1 MKYLNQHFYT
11 YLLVIVILSFIL
23 LSTFYLYK
31 TSFFT
36 HSGIYC
42 KNILP
47 TDDFEELLQIC
58 SKYNETNM
66 VNDPKANGR
75 LMHIIPV
82 QDPIYNFLF
91 KPAFIQKIKN
101 LCGNMKLTPCLEVP
115 IEYRK
120 YNIGS
125 NMVWHRD
132 VQMLSNQLQYEC
144 VITLENTSDS
154 KTIMKNLFG
163 LFTKEISTEPNSLIV
178 VRAKGVEHCVTT
190 TRQGKRTILKFV
202 FCEEP

>member
-1 MKYLNQHFYT
+1 MKYSNLYST
-11 YLLVIVILSFIL
+11 YLFFVIFFIL
-23 LSTFYLYK
+23 LLLFYFYK
-31 TSFFT
+31 VKFFNY
-36 HSGIYC
+36 SGIYN

-47 TDDFEELLQIC
+47 TDEFEELFQIC

-82 QDPIYNFLF
+82 QDPIYKLLF
-91 KPAFIQKIKN
+91 KPDFIQKIKN

-120 YNIGS
+120 YKIGS
-125 NMVWHRD
+125 NMEWHRD

-154 KTIMKNLFG
+154 KTIMKNWFG
-163 LFTKEISTEPNSLIV
+163 LLTSEISTEPNSLII
-178 VRAKGVEHCVTT
+178 VRAHGVEHCVTT